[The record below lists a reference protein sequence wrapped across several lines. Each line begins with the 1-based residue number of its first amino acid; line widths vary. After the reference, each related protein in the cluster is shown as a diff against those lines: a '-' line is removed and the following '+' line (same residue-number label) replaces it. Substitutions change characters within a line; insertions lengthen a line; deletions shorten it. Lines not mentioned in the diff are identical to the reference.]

1 MANVSALVPSLPLF
15 PSCYGGID
23 VLDQCYAG
31 TCVNGSC
38 VCSAGWSGH
47 TDYVP
52 MDLSEWGGPVL
63 SCGVF
68 MPLIKV
74 LWGIS
79 LVPGLMVMIMWVP
92 AIMEQYKVRRPAA
105 SHHGRKGS
113 NTRGPSSTLHTLVP
127 REYPEPRA
135 PTLSFPPFPPNTRMH
150 NLFAPT
156 TPAPE
161 QHIIASK
168 PHRLFCTTPRAPLS
182 PTRLFRRFSRR
193 SAEGASGT
201 STRPSWGSPSAQ
213 PLSSLRSSRWWE

>member
-1 MANVSALVPSLPLF
+1 VKLGRKRILEGFSLLPFARPLHTQTPPHCLRRPSTALCCCHIGRRTPSPPPLFAFFAVVRRSSPREHMANRSALVPSLPLF

-38 VCSAGWSGH
+38 VCFAGWSGY

-92 AIMEQYKVRRPAA
+92 AIMEQYKVRRPEA
-105 SHHGRKGS
+105 SHHWPKGS
-113 NTRGPSSTLHTLVP
+113 NTRGPSSTLHTLV
-127 REYPEPRA
+127 
-135 PTLSFPPFPPNTRMH
+135 
-150 NLFAPT
+150 
-156 TPAPE
+156 
-161 QHIIASK
+161 
-168 PHRLFCTTPRAPLS
+168 
-182 PTRLFRRFSRR
+182 RR
-193 SAEGASGT
+193 EGAPRRARGGVV
-201 STRPSWGSPSAQ
+201 P
-213 PLSSLRSSRWWE
+213 